1 MKYRK
6 LGNTDISVS
15 EIGLGCSGF
24 WGDKRFSDSS
34 AIRVVQDA
42 FHAGVNFFD
51 TGSNYSNFNAE
62 PRLGRAVSEILK
74 SNSRDK
80 IIISTKAGSLS
91 GYAPRVEDNDLTNT
105 DFSPQ
110 AITESCMKSISN
122 LNCDYIDVFQ
132 LHGFKQEM
140 LNDELFNCLLSLK
153 KKGLIRSIGVNTH
166 FRGDLVEIMRYPE
179 IFDMVLIDCNLLQL
193 DRFEIIEK
201 LKAAG
206 IGVVVGTA
214 LAQGHLVS
222 KKIGSLKN
230 GSFFWYLARTLIKPT
245 TKEFS
250 RSSSRMRDVLSSLK
264 EMSAAQA
271 AFSYLLD
278 NPNISSC
285 LFGTTNPENLKEV
298 IAASERILLPE
309 SKKRIEEAYAMSQSL
324 SR

>member
-140 LNDELFNCLLSLK
+140 LNDELFNFLLSLK